1 MGWRALGAAAA
12 FAGLVWAQGGGIERR
27 IESAPLT
34 VQQRQAVLDGLRA
47 RDFSRVEKA
56 LAVSA
61 AVAPE
66 QGGEVLALLGALE
79 FLGGRTSQS
88 IAAFARSDALR
99 ALDER
104 DRFTFAMAYASAGD
118 EKNARAQLERLL
130 KQHPDHPLYLYWLAR
145 IDYYDRRYDRAVVKL
160 KRVVELDP
168 GSARAWDNLGLS
180 YDMMGQNAEAQ
191 QAFDKAV
198 ELNRKLPSP
207 SAWPPMNYGS
217 LLLRMQKLPEAESN
231 LRESLRLDPRF
242 AQAHYYLGKVFERSG
257 KDAEAIREF
266 QAAAR
271 LAPSMADPEYA
282 LGQLY
287 QRLGRP
293 EEASAALAEFKK
305 RREAESAAPPA
316 AFSPNRR

>member
-1 MGWRALGAAAA
+1 MGWRTLAVGAA
-12 FAGLVWAQGGGIERR
+12 FASLVWGQPGAIERR

-34 VQQRQAVLDGLRA
+34 VPQRQAVLDGLRA

-56 LAVSA
+56 LALPPGT
-61 AVAPE
+61 PE
-66 QGGEVLALLGALE
+66 RNGELLALLGALE
-79 FLGGRTSQS
+79 FLGARISQS
-88 IAAFARSDALR
+88 IAAFGRADSLR

-130 KQHPDHPLYLYWLAR
+130 AQHPDHPLYLYWLAR
-145 IDYYDRRYDRAVVKL
+145 IDYYDRRYDRAVAKL

-180 YDMMGQNAEAQ
+180 YDMMGQNDEAR
-191 QAFDKAV
+191 QAFEKAV

-217 LLLRMQKLPEAESN
+217 LLLRMQKLPEAESS
-231 LRESLRLDPRF
+231 LRESLKLDPRF
-242 AQAHYYLGKVFERSG
+242 AQAHYYLGKVLERSG
-257 KDAEAIREF
+257 NDVEAIREF
-266 QAAAR
+266 QAAAL

-287 QRLGRP
+287 RRLGKS
-293 EEASAALAEFKK
+293 EEANVAFAEFKK

-316 AFSPNRR
+316 VFSPNQR